1 LLVPPVDNISLRLSA
16 FGVARIADAGAAV
29 AIAPAVEAQ
38 MGHGAPMVGR
48 LRRHGVITGLGVDVV
63 TTVAGDA
70 FSLMRAALLTSQ
82 LADTSRLRAADVLR
96 LATLGGAAALG
107 LADQVGS
114 LRPGKQADLLLLRA
128 TDANLVGGR
137 HDPIGTVVTAAHPGN
152 IAAVYVAGQR
162 MDIKAAAGDLTELA
176 TRVTT

>member
-16 FGVARIADAGAAV
+16 SGVARIADAGAAV

-128 TDANLVGGR
+128 TDANLMGGR

-162 MDIKAAAGDLTELA
+162 MDIKEAAVGLTELA